1 MVKVRE
7 QDIATLSLGLQQ
19 GKFTSVELTTAYL
32 ERMAFFS
39 TPPFNVNAVVLVNPD
54 ALAEAE
60 TLDGER
66 QHGHVR
72 GPLHGIPILV
82 KDNIDVAGLPT
93 TAGALA
99 LTNNVATQDA
109 ELIQKLR
116 EAGAIIL
123 GKTNLSEFA
132 HFKSDIEP
140 SGFSVVGGQTI
151 NAIFPD
157 LTPSGSSSGS
167 GVAASLSLAAVTI
180 GTETNGSILAPA
192 QANSVVGLKPTVGA
206 WPVVGILPLAHSQD
220 APGPIG
226 RTVADVATVWQALGG
241 ATTASVS
248 GVTVLQPDETDV
260 LAQHVVNQMMA
271 NLTSFTFKRYDA
283 VLPPSDEAAE
293 YQRLLF
299 EFKHDLDEYLQER
312 GRNQSLT
319 DIIAYNNADLA
330 TRAPFGQNL
339 LLAAEATTGDLSS
352 PVYQD
357 VDRRARNYATT
368 SLEKLLTASD
378 VVVGADFRLVDFA
391 AVAGYPSIS
400 IPFGQFGDV
409 TFGGLASIIA
419 VARPHEEAKLL
430 TFARAAEEIG
440 QRVIP
445 SLGEESE
452 TMAWQRD

>member
-1 MVKVRE
+1 MVKVKE
-7 QDIATLSLGLQQ
+7 KDIATLSLGLQQ
-19 GKFTSVELTTAYL
+19 GKFTSAELTTDYL

-60 TLDGER
+60 MLDGER

-109 ELIQKLR
+109 QLVQKLR

-157 LTPSGSSSGS
+157 LTPSGSSSGC
-167 GVAASLSLAAVTI
+167 GVAASLSLAAITI
-180 GTETNGSILAPA
+180 GAETNGSILAPA
-192 QANSVVGLKPTVGA
+192 QAKSVVGLKPTVGA

-226 RTVADVATVWQALGG
+226 RTVVDVATVWQALGG

-248 GVTVLQPDETDV
+248 DVTVLQPDETDV

-271 NLTSFTFKRYDA
+271 TLTSFTFKRYDA

-299 EFKHDLDEYLQER
+299 EFKHDLDEYLRER
-312 GRNQSLT
+312 GCNQSLT

-357 VDRRARNYATT
+357 ADQRARNYATT

-400 IPFGQFGDV
+400 ISFGQFGDV
-409 TFGGLASIIA
+409 TFGGLASMIA
-419 VARPHEEAKLL
+419 VGRPHEEAKLL

-445 SLGEESE
+445 SLGEDSE
-452 TMAWQRD
+452 TMVWQRD

>member
-1 MVKVRE
+1 MVKVKE
-7 QDIATLSLGLQQ
+7 KDIATLSLGLQQ
-19 GKFTSVELTTAYL
+19 GKFTSAELTTDYL

-60 TLDGER
+60 MLDGER

-72 GPLHGIPILV
+72 GLLHGIPILV

-109 ELIQKLR
+109 QLVQKLR

-157 LTPSGSSSGS
+157 LTPSGSSSGC
-167 GVAASLSLAAVTI
+167 GVAASLSLAAITI
-180 GTETNGSILAPA
+180 GAETNGSILAPA
-192 QANSVVGLKPTVGA
+192 QAKSVVGLKPTVGA

-226 RTVADVATVWQALGG
+226 RTVVDVATVWQALGG

-248 GVTVLQPDETDV
+248 DVTVLQPDETDV

-271 NLTSFTFKRYDA
+271 TLTSFTFKRYDA

-299 EFKHDLDEYLQER
+299 EFKHDLDEYLRER
-312 GRNQSLT
+312 GCNQSLT

-357 VDRRARNYATT
+357 ADQRARTYATT

-400 IPFGQFGDV
+400 ISFGQFGDV
-409 TFGGLASIIA
+409 TFGGLASMIA
-419 VARPHEEAKLL
+419 VGRPHEEAKLL

-445 SLGEESE
+445 SLGEDSE

>member
-1 MVKVRE
+1 
-7 QDIATLSLGLQQ
+7 
-19 GKFTSVELTTAYL
+19 
-32 ERMAFFS
+32 
-39 TPPFNVNAVVLVNPD
+39 
-54 ALAEAE
+54 
-60 TLDGER
+60 
-66 QHGHVR
+66 
-72 GPLHGIPILV
+72 
-82 KDNIDVAGLPT
+82 
-93 TAGALA
+93 
-99 LTNNVATQDA
+99 
-109 ELIQKLR
+109 
-116 EAGAIIL
+116 
-123 GKTNLSEFA
+123 
-132 HFKSDIEP
+132 
-140 SGFSVVGGQTI
+140 
-151 NAIFPD
+151 
-157 LTPSGSSSGS
+157 
-167 GVAASLSLAAVTI
+167 LAAITI

-248 GVTVLQPDETDV
+248 DVTVLQPDETDV

-299 EFKHDLDEYLQER
+299 EFKHDLDEYLRER

-357 VDRRARNYATT
+357 ADRRARNYATT

-391 AVAGYPSIS
+391 AVTGYPSIS

-445 SLGEESE
+445 SLGEDSE